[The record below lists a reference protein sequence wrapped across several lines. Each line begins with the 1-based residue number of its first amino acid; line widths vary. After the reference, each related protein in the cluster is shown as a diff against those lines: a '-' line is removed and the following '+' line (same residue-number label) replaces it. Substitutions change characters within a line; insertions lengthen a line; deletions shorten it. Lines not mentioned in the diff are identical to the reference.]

1 MTVREYCI
9 EIKQLLLKVGE
20 VKYVDIFDFL
30 IDELQHEFKD
40 DLYHKILEL
49 YGGMLSLNDFVL
61 HKDGVP
67 LQAENDEFQRLIN
80 GLHEATI
87 IEIQKLRSL
96 NDLET
101 RRLISILGTAI
112 EKYTKHYCPCSYPRF
127 IQIVSIDCLDYKK
140 SFQSF
145 ET

>member
-80 GLHEATI
+80 GLHESVL
-87 IEIQKLRSL
+87 IEIQKRCV
-96 NDLET
+96 N
-101 RRLISILGTAI
+101 
-112 EKYTKHYCPCSYPRF
+112 
-127 IQIVSIDCLDYKK
+127 
-140 SFQSF
+140 
-145 ET
+145 